1 MSSNIE
7 KQKENISRDE
17 NPNEVNN
24 SSVQRGSNPPRG
36 FNPQRGSNPQG
47 GSNMKMLTDK
57 ELKRYIKR
65 VMEEMN
71 IIPENS
77 ESSDLNKKKTQDFN
91 KNLKTDEGFSLISAG
106 SINKISDRAGDNVI
120 IIGGTENEM
129 YGSANSGIYSSMKSI
144 IDVKSHGIIIGGS
157 QNVITSSESSSIVS
171 GNKNVCENVH
181 DGNILYSDRCKI
193 NGIARSSIQHSKDSE
208 VINSENS
215 HILFCSKG
223 NIKSANNSIIMS
235 SENCEIEKNSNNVFI
250 LHGEGIVA
258 SSGLV
263 TGKYN
268 EISDKKEKI
277 IFEIGN
283 GKDENNRNTS
293 LKVTEN
299 GTFIDKLYV
308 KSTGFGEYFEVAGE
322 DLASGTIV
330 ELTKNGKIKVSES
343 IYTSIGVVTN
353 SCAVVGGEETE
364 SSKIVCLKGSVL
376 VRREQLTMIPKGW
389 FVISEDEEDS
399 SEFVKV
405 VIT

>member
-7 KQKENISRDE
+7 KQKENISRDGI
-17 NPNEVNN
+17 PNEVN
-24 SSVQRGSNPPRG
+24 SSSLQRGPNPPRG
-36 FNPQRGSNPQG
+36 ANV
-47 GSNMKMLTDK
+47 KMLTDN
-57 ELKRYIKR
+57 ELKKYIKR

-71 IIPENS
+71 IIPES
-77 ESSDLNKKKTQDFN
+77 SKSSDIDKKKTKDFN
-91 KNLKTDEGFSLISAG
+91 KNLKIDDGFSLISAG
-106 SINKISDRAGDNVI
+106 SINKISDHAGDNVI

-129 YGSANSGIYSSMKSI
+129 YGSSNSGIYSATKSL
-144 IDVKSHGIIIGGS
+144 IDVKSHGLIIGGS

-171 GNKNVCENVH
+171 GNKNVCENVR
-181 DGNILYSDRCKI
+181 DGNILYSERCRI
-193 NGIARSSIQHSKDSE
+193 DGITRSSIQHSKDSE

-223 NIKSANNSIIMS
+223 NIKSANNSIMMS
-235 SENCEIEKNSNNVFI
+235 SENCKIEKDSDNVFI

-268 EISDKKEKI
+268 EISDKKEEI

-299 GTFIDKLYV
+299 GTFIDKLHV
-308 KSTGFGEYFEVAGE
+308 KSTGFGEYFEVAGEE

-330 ELTKNGKIKVSES
+330 ELTKNGKIKASES
-343 IYTSIGVVTN
+343 IYTSIGVVMD
-353 SCAVVGGEETE
+353 SCAVVGGEKTE
-364 SSKIVCLKGSVL
+364 SSKIVCLKGTAS
-376 VRREQLTMIPKGW
+376 VRREQLVMIPKGW

-405 VIT
+405 VLT

>member
-17 NPNEVNN
+17 IPKEVNN
-24 SSVQRGSNPPRG
+24 SSAPRGSNPPRG
-36 FNPQRGSNPQG
+36 SNV
-47 GSNMKMLTDK
+47 KMLTDN
-57 ELKRYIKR
+57 ELKKYIKR

-77 ESSDLNKKKTQDFN
+77 ESSDLDKKKTQNFN

-106 SINKISDRAGDNVI
+106 SINKISDHAGDNVI

-129 YGSANSGIYSSMKSI
+129 YGSANSGIYSSTKSLV
-144 IDVKSHGIIIGGS
+144 DVKSHGIIIGGS

-181 DGNILYSDRCKI
+181 NGNILYSDRCRI
-193 NGIARSSIQHSKDSE
+193 DGIARSSIQHSKDSE
-208 VINSENS
+208 VIKSENS

-223 NIKSANNSIIMS
+223 NIKSANNSIMMS
-235 SENCEIEKNSNNVFI
+235 SENCEIEKDSDNVFI
-250 LHGEGIVA
+250 LHGKGIVA

-268 EISDKKEKI
+268 EISDKKEEI
-277 IFEIGN
+277 IFEVGN

-299 GTFIDKLYV
+299 GTFIDKLHV

-322 DLASGTIV
+322 EDLASGTIV
-330 ELTKNGKIKVSES
+330 ELATNGKIKASES
-343 IYTSIGVVTN
+343 IYTSIGVVAD
-353 SCAVVGGEETE
+353 SCAIVGGEKTE
-364 SSKIVCLKGSVL
+364 GSKIVCLKGTAL
-376 VRREQLTMIPKGW
+376 VRRECLRVVPKGW
-389 FVISEDEEDS
+389 FVIDEEDS

-405 VIT
+405 VLT